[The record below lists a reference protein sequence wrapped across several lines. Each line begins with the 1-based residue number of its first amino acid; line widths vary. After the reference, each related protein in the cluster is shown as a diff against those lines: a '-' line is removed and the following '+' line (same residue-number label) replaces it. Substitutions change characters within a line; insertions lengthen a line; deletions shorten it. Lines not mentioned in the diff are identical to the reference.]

1 MRWFIGRAVAMF
13 LRLTEVLGGL
23 VILVGLLLVLG
34 WGVAASPSRAPT
46 EAEAQCTAAL
56 KAVRDSP
63 VCLQAPPRALHWET
77 HCQP

>member
-1 MRWFIGRAVAMF
+1 MRWFIGRAVAMV

-23 VILVGLLLVLG
+23 MLLVGLLLVLG
-34 WGVAASPSRAPT
+34 WGLAASPPHAPT
-46 EAEAQCTAAL
+46 EAEEQCAAAL

-63 VCLQAPPRALHWET
+63 VCLRAPPRALHWET